1 MTEGLNGIV
10 LETFG
15 TGNIPAYGSEL
26 LPMIRRAFEN
36 GTIVCVCSQCPQG
49 TVRLGAYETSSMLTD
64 AGAVSGG
71 NMTTE
76 AAIAKLYYLFSLG
89 LSRNEIKANMETPLR
104 GEGDF

>member
-1 MTEGLNGIV
+1 
-10 LETFG
+10 
-15 TGNIPAYGSEL
+15 
-26 LPMIRRAFEN
+26 
-36 GTIVCVCSQCPQG
+36 
-49 TVRLGAYETSSMLTD
+49 MLTD